1 MICST
6 TEKNKLFILLKS
18 LVYPNSHIFLRPK
31 RVWLFGYLWLF
42 GVWLFGNSTVIPYTL
57 FKTPWDPDYVAPEPE
72 PEKVTGPVYKT
83 PFIKDNKDDYESMQE
98 KIDDILGE
106 PLVET
111 EENKKMIRT
120 PHGELPNYSV
130 GERFGI
136 GNGVRKKVK
145 VLFGKKYF
153 CRGSYL
159 NVSALSRH

>member
-1 MICST
+1 M
-6 TEKNKLFILLKS
+6 NYS
-18 LVYPNSHIFLRPK
+18 LYI
-31 RVWLFGYLWLF
+31 
-42 GVWLFGNSTVIPYTL
+42 

-136 GNGVRKKVK
+136 VNGVRKKVK
-145 VLFGKKYF
+145 VPLEKNIYF
-153 CRGSYL
+153 ARPSQTL
-159 NVSALSRH
+159 KDLTWQNLIHKIL